1 MKFIIPIFVGAVIG
15 YITNWLAI
23 KMLFRPHEEK
33 RIFGFHIPFTP
44 GLIPKE
50 RARIAKSVGEAVG
63 YYLLS
68 PEVVMK
74 SIPGNKVEKYVNR
87 WITSNIDKL
96 RNDKRSIKSFL
107 VSLSAETYER
117 IFNKVEKQIVD
128 SIYSKLKSDKFKQK
142 VMDLIKGYILNS
154 SMEDLYKFLD
164 GKMETLISEFVGSK
178 ETKNL
183 LKSLLES
190 KLDQLAQDERK
201 LNEIIPEDFVS
212 SIKNIVKDNDERI
225 VYGLKEI
232 LEDPNVET
240 KIKDIITDAV
250 SQNMNTLVALFV
262 SPETISN
269 KVYGMIK
276 GYIDKGQIRNNLV
289 GIFDII
295 IDKVLDNRVDS
306 VFKNFKFYIGE
317 EDILNITDNMLAYIS
332 KEENKAKIL
341 NIIDERLKDKDMEI
355 KNTIL
360 DLLSYKYDKLI
371 SSDGFYNKI
380 NEAMDSFMENIL
392 NKPTSLL
399 VENID
404 ETIIGDI
411 SNLFIKMLN
420 YFIENQLPHIVKLF
434 NISKV
439 VEDQINSYDVA
450 FTEELILEIASREL
464 KAITWLGAFLGGI
477 IGILTPLLDMLY

>member
-1 MKFIIPIFVGAVIG
+1 VKFIIPIFVGAVIG

-399 VENID
+399 VANID

>member
-1 MKFIIPIFVGAVIG
+1 
-15 YITNWLAI
+15 
-23 KMLFRPHEEK
+23 
-33 RIFGFHIPFTP
+33 
-44 GLIPKE
+44 
-50 RARIAKSVGEAVG
+50 
-63 YYLLS
+63 
-68 PEVVMK
+68 
-74 SIPGNKVEKYVNR
+74 
-87 WITSNIDKL
+87 
-96 RNDKRSIKSFL
+96 
-107 VSLSAETYER
+107 
-117 IFNKVEKQIVD
+117 
-128 SIYSKLKSDKFKQK
+128 
-142 VMDLIKGYILNS
+142 
-154 SMEDLYKFLD
+154 
-164 GKMETLISEFVGSK
+164 
-178 ETKNL
+178 
-183 LKSLLES
+183 
-190 KLDQLAQDERK
+190 
-201 LNEIIPEDFVS
+201 
-212 SIKNIVKDNDERI
+212 
-225 VYGLKEI
+225 
-232 LEDPNVET
+232 
-240 KIKDIITDAV
+240 
-250 SQNMNTLVALFV
+250 
-262 SPETISN
+262 
-269 KVYGMIK
+269 
-276 GYIDKGQIRNNLV
+276 NLV

-371 SSDGFYNKI
+371 SSDAFYNKI
-380 NEAMDSFMENIL
+380 NEAIDSFIENIL

-399 VENID
+399 VANID

>member
-371 SSDGFYNKI
+371 SSDAFYNKI
-380 NEAMDSFMENIL
+380 NEAIDSFIENIL

-399 VENID
+399 VANID

>member
-225 VYGLKEI
+225 VYGLKR
-232 LEDPNVET
+232 
-240 KIKDIITDAV
+240 
-250 SQNMNTLVALFV
+250 NTGG
-262 SPETISN
+262 SKCRN
-269 KVYGMIK
+269 K
-276 GYIDKGQIRNNLV
+276 
-289 GIFDII
+289 
-295 IDKVLDNRVDS
+295 
-306 VFKNFKFYIGE
+306 
-317 EDILNITDNMLAYIS
+317 
-332 KEENKAKIL
+332 
-341 NIIDERLKDKDMEI
+341 
-355 KNTIL
+355 
-360 DLLSYKYDKLI
+360 
-371 SSDGFYNKI
+371 
-380 NEAMDSFMENIL
+380 
-392 NKPTSLL
+392 
-399 VENID
+399 
-404 ETIIGDI
+404 
-411 SNLFIKMLN
+411 
-420 YFIENQLPHIVKLF
+420 NQRYH
-434 NISKV
+434 N
-439 VEDQINSYDVA
+439 
-450 FTEELILEIASREL
+450 
-464 KAITWLGAFLGGI
+464 
-477 IGILTPLLDMLY
+477 